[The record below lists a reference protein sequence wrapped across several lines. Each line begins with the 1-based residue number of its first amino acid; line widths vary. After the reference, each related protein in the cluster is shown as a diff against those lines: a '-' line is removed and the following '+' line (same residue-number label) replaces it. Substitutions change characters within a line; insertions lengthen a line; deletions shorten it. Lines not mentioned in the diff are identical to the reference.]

1 MVTYILMAII
11 TLSYLALIL
20 FRRKGRAN
28 PQITGPIFLVQGVL
42 WIILAALNWNDVL
55 TVTRVA
61 CVVVTVLSFFSARS
75 TVRRRFFRDD
85 RAGAIAAPGRS
96 GGRWRSASRRG

>member
-55 TVTRVA
+55 TVTGSRP
-61 CVVVTVLSFFSARS
+61 SAAS
-75 TVRRRFFRDD
+75 A
-85 RAGAIAAPGRS
+85 AGT
-96 GGRWRSASRRG
+96 SAQQPS

>member
-42 WIILAALNWNDVL
+42 
-55 TVTRVA
+55 
-61 CVVVTVLSFFSARS
+61 
-75 TVRRRFFRDD
+75 
-85 RAGAIAAPGRS
+85 
-96 GGRWRSASRRG
+96 

>member
-55 TVTRVA
+55 TVTGVT
-61 CVVVTVLSFFSARS
+61 CVVVTVLSFFSGIYML
-75 TVRRRFFRDD
+75 TRRK
-85 RAGAIAAPGRS
+85 
-96 GGRWRSASRRG
+96 

>member
-20 FRRKGRAN
+20 FRRRGRAN

-61 CVVVTVLSFFSARS
+61 CVVVTVLSFFSGIYMF
-75 TVRRRFFRDD
+75 TRRK
-85 RAGAIAAPGRS
+85 
-96 GGRWRSASRRG
+96 